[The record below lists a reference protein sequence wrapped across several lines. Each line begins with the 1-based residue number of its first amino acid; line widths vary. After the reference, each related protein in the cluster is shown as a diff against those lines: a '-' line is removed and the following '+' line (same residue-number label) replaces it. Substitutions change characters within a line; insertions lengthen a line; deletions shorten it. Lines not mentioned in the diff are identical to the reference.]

1 MSWPSKLDCAS
12 KFLSHCA
19 SKFLRVSISKNR
31 RFRCRGLASWHCAS
45 KFLHRFEV
53 RVSISKN
60 SRRFSWCVVSLAS
73 WATVPASSSRH
84 RFEVRV
90 SISKKSEFPSQQ
102 EIQVSW
108 PSKLALCQQV
118 PLAIGLK
125 SEFPSQKIA
134 GDSGVVA

>member
-1 MSWPSKLDCAS
+1 MSWPSKLALCQQVPLA
-12 KFLSHCA
+12 
-19 SKFLRVSISKNR
+19 I
-31 RFRCRGLASWHCAS
+31 GL
-45 KFLHRFEV
+45 
-53 RVSISKN
+53 
-60 SRRFSWCVVSLAS
+60 
-73 WATVPASSSRH
+73 
-84 RFEVRV
+84 
-90 SISKKSEFPSQQ
+90 KS